1 MNSLTKKEKFVL
13 MGRSQL
19 KKYFKNG
26 TVPVENHFSFLID
39 SMANKLDDGFSKE
52 EEHGLMIAPTGRS
65 EKLISFFESI
75 DEKSP
80 AWYIEKGGKDNPG
93 LHIGEGDGDTR
104 MFIQSGGNVG
114 IGTERP
120 NHKLDVDG
128 FIGMKG
134 RIGTHL
140 SGEVPANGRWHT
152 IAGNLNHAQAF
163 EVISRVGRKTTGK
176 HAMLHAYAFS
186 TFGGDSSTCIRK
198 SSAYFRFFWHK
209 ISIRF
214 TGSTFNYQL
223 QIKTWM
229 NYGEDEDGRDIMI
242 RYYITKL
249 WDDEALLPNNELYIR
264 Q

>member
-1 MNSLTKKEKFVL
+1 MVTKKEKMIL

-39 SMANKLDDGFSKE
+39 SMANKLDDGFSKDE
-52 EEHGLMIAPTGRS
+52 DHGLMIAPTGRS
-65 EKLISFFESI
+65 EKLISFFDSI

-80 AWYIEKGGKDNPG
+80 AWYIEKGTKENPG
-93 LHIGEGDGDTR
+93 LSIGEGDGESR
-104 MFIQSGGNVG
+104 LFIQNGGNVG
-114 IGTERP
+114 IGTMKP

-128 FIGMKG
+128 FVGMKG
-134 RIGTHL
+134 RVGTFL

-152 IAGNLNHAQAF
+152 IAGDLNHAQGF
-163 EVISRVGRKTTGK
+163 EVIARVGQKTSGR
-176 HAMLHAYAFS
+176 HAILHAFAFS
-186 TFGGDSSTCIRK
+186 TFGDSWQAIRR
-198 SSAYFRFFWHK
+198 SSAFYRFFWHK

-214 TGSTFNYQL
+214 SGSTFNYQL
-223 QIKTWM
+223 QVKTFM

-242 RYYITKL
+242 RFYITKL
-249 WDDEALLPNNELYIR
+249 WDDETFLPVNELYIR